1 MNVDTNEREV
11 THVFFFSHYYI
22 PSRIGHV
29 KGMHTKQLEY
39 VNSR

>member
-22 PSRIGHV
+22 PIGHV